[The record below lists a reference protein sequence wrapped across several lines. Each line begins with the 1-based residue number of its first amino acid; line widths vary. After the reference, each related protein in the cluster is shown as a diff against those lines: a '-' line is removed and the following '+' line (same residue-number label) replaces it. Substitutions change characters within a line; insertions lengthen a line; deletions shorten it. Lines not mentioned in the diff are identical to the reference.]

1 MGRSKVKYSY
11 ILNHTLRRNTLR
23 KRRLCV
29 AKKLYELTTLCDVE
43 ACTVIYSEI
52 DSEPFVWPSIDEVR
66 RLITKYHTFSKA
78 ERGKRKVNQET
89 FTRQRLGKTE
99 EMLRRQQRENRRN
112 QMTYI
117 MYQSM
122 INPQTAMSRLNVDD
136 FVELDRVTGQNLEEV
151 TRMMA
156 TFNPPPPPPQFGAD
170 GSGVVGGSQDEFM
183 PPNYGGFDSLVAP
196 QLHAISSCSSS
207 SFHGV
212 CASQLHGISASSYG
226 FPNRPI
232 WDFHMTCI
240 SWIPPTWDF
249 SRKMQA
255 CLTWIPT
262 WESQTRPI
270 CPHSLNYADMAPE
283 YPFSNFHFLFVPM

>member
-122 INPQTAMSRLNVDD
+122 INPQTAMSRLNVED

-196 QLHAISSCSSS
+196 NYMPYHHAPPPP
-207 SFHGV
+207 FMEFAPPNYMGFQPPV
-212 CASQLHGISASSYG
+212 MDFPQANMG
-226 FPNRPI
+226 FPYDMHFMDPPNMGFQPQNAGLPYM
-232 WDFHMTCI
+232 DPNMG
-240 SWIPPTWDF
+240 IPD
-249 SRKMQA
+249 
-255 CLTWIPT
+255 
-262 WESQTRPI
+262 QTDLP
-270 CPHSLNYADMAPE
+270 
-283 YPFSNFHFLFVPM
+283 PFP